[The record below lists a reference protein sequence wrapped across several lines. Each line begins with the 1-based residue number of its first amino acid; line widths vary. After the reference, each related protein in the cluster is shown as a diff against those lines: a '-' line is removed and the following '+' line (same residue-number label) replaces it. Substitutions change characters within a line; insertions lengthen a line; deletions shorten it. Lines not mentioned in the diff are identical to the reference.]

1 MASPE
6 AMKAKEKLE
15 QLTYVLKIEP
25 PLTHDGE
32 MLVQPAI
39 AYAQGALVPLLTEQ
53 QINTILPVMLEFSR
67 ERVLA
72 EAKWW
77 RHLVIMHEESYF
89 AVEGDKR
96 IKQIEE
102 QS

>member
-1 MASPE
+1 MADDSAVKTWRAKWSCTFVKDIPDE
-6 AMKAKEKLE
+6 AW
-15 QLTYVLKIEP
+15 
-25 PLTHDGE
+25 D
-32 MLVQPAI
+32 
-39 AYAQGALVPLLTEQ
+39 
-53 QINTILPVMLEFSR
+53 EFAR